1 MGLMLDGLDLLGTR
15 PPPQDGAPMRL
26 PVDSIDEDPGQPR
39 QEFDE
44 ASLREMAETIR
55 ERGVRQPISVRPNPA
70 MEGRWLLNFGARRLR
85 ASRLAGKAD
94 IPAFIDLSADSY
106 DQVIENEQREG
117 LKPLELALFIQ
128 RRLTAGESQ
137 AEVARRMGKSKA
149 YVTYAMALIDAPD
162 WLLAAYREGRCRG
175 LRELYELRRAAGESE
190 VDVEAW
196 ARSKSTITRSDV
208 KALAAP
214 VPTDGDL
221 ARKRTQAAPPSPRPN
236 TPGEAEM
243 DRRRSLRLEAQA
255 AGAWVEVRLDRLP
268 DEPHCAFVKRP
279 AAREWASVP
288 IAELVV
294 LRLLAD

>member
-15 PPPQDGAPMRL
+15 PAPQDGVPMRL
-26 PVDSIDEDPGQPR
+26 PVDLIDEDPGQPR

-44 ASLREMAETIR
+44 ESLRELAGTIR

-70 MEGRWLLNFGARRLR
+70 AEGRWLLNFGARRLR

-94 IPAFIDLSADSY
+94 IPAFADLSADSY

-117 LKPLELALFIQ
+117 LKPLELALFVK
-128 RRLTAGESQ
+128 RRLMAGESQ
-137 AEVARRMGKSKA
+137 AEIARRMGKSKA

-175 LRELYELRRAAGESE
+175 LRELYELRRAADGSA

-196 ARSKSTITRSDV
+196 ARTKPTITRSDV

-214 VPTDGDL
+214 APPDGEL
-221 ARKRTQAAPPSPRPN
+221 ARKCTQAAPPSPRPN
-236 TPGEAEM
+236 TPSEAEM

-279 AAREWASVP
+279 AAREWTSVP